1 MLWFTNWWA
10 SLETFGQVLAT
21 LAVPATVVMVIQTLL
36 LLFGGA
42 LGDDAEADVDADA
55 DDPSDWSGDAD
66 GLRLFTVRGLVALFA
81 VGGWVGIAVWQ
92 GTHSQVA
99 ALVMAVFSG
108 GGAMFF
114 AAWLL
119 KKLLALQES
128 GNLDAHWALGA
139 PATVYL
145 PIPPR
150 RGGVG
155 RVTLTLQER
164 FVEMEAVTDG
174 EALRTGEAVRVVDCI
189 GESCLVVTGGRPKA
203 D

>member
-1 MLWFTNWWA
+1 ML
-10 SLETFGQVLAT
+10 V
-21 LAVPATVVMVIQTLL
+21 
-36 LLFGGA
+36 FGGA
-42 LGDDAEADVDADA
+42 LGDDGDFDADA
-55 DDPSDWSGDAD
+55 DDPSDLSGGAD

-92 GTHSQVA
+92 GTRNQAGALA
-99 ALVMAVFSG
+99 AAAVSG
-108 GGAMFF
+108 GGAMFL

-119 KKLLALQES
+119 KKMLSLQEN

-155 RVTLTLQER
+155 RVTLTMQER

-174 EALRTGEAVRVVDCI
+174 EALKTGQPVRVVDCI
-189 GESCLVVTGGRPKA
+189 GESCLVVAGGSAEATGYSQP
-203 D
+203 

>member
-10 SLETFGQVLAT
+10 SLEPFGQVLAT
-21 LAVPATVVMVIQTLL
+21 MAVPATVVMVIQTLM

-42 LGDDAEADVDADA
+42 LGDTADADA

-92 GTHSQVA
+92 GTRSQVA
-99 ALVMAVFSG
+99 ALVMALLSG
-108 GGAMFF
+108 GGAMVF

-155 RVTLTLQER
+155 RVTLMLQER

-189 GESCLVVTGGRPKA
+189 GESCLVVQRGEI
-203 D
+203 

>member
-1 MLWFTNWWA
+1 M
-10 SLETFGQVLAT
+10 
-21 LAVPATVVMVIQTLL
+21 AVPATVIMAIQTLL

-42 LGDDAEADVDADA
+42 LGDADVDADVDA
-55 DDPSDWSGDAD
+55 DDPSDWSGGAD

-92 GTHSQVA
+92 GTRNQA
-99 ALVMAVFSG
+99 GALVMAFLSG

-119 KKLLALQES
+119 KKLLSLQES
-128 GNLDAHWALGA
+128 GNLAAHWALDA

-189 GESCLVVTGGRPKA
+189 GESCLVVAGGRPQA